1 MAHKKYR
8 TNLDVAQPLLL
19 PPRLDKW
26 LLPDHLVYFVV
37 DVVTMLDLSAITQR
51 IQSKDR
57 RGTRPFDPVLTV
69 LKNRVQTVQP
79 ARDARRCNPPA
90 TPSGTTRPVRP
101 PVTTAPGAHW

>member
-1 MAHKKYR
+1 VLERYR
-8 TNLDVAQPLLL
+8 A
-19 PPRLDKW
+19 W
-26 LLPDHLVYFVV
+26 LLAVRDSDPLP
-37 DVVTMLDLSAITQR
+37 S
-51 IQSKDR
+51 
-57 RGTRPFDPVLTV
+57 DPVGKVVNYTLNHLLTV